1 MSLLKGASLLL
12 VLAGLGSS
20 LTLQASD
27 ADDWISRKTLESCIE
42 VARSQ
47 GIKWNYVAYVEN
59 DKAHLLWKPG
69 RGQEVFLCNPMGD
82 GRHAEPAW

>member
-12 VLAGLGSS
+12 VLTGLGSS
-20 LTLQASD
+20 LALQANP
-27 ADDWISRKTLESCIE
+27 ADRWISRKTLASCIE
-42 VARSQ
+42 EARSR

-59 DKAHLLWKPG
+59 DKAHLLAQPG
-69 RGQEVFLCNPMGD
+69 RGGDVFLCNPMGD